1 MTTFPDL
8 AHYRI
13 ILVDHRAET
22 TAMIAA
28 IFSAAGVELTV
39 VHASDSAAGLI
50 WSWQPHVVLVA
61 TAIAGEPFAVVE
73 AAQHNGVPVLALD
86 LGSVGPEISD
96 RLRCKHGVAVLRNVD
111 DPEALCH
118 AVKRAADEGRARTAR
133 ARSGSDAAW
142 CSR

>member
-8 AHYRI
+8 ADYRI
-13 ILVDHRAET
+13 VLVDDRAET

-39 VHASDSAAGLI
+39 ASAIGVAARLI
-50 WSWQPHVVLVA
+50 WSCRPSVVLVA

-73 AAQHNGVPVLALD
+73 AAQHNGVPILALD
-86 LGSVGPEISD
+86 LGSVGPEIAD
-96 RLRCKHGVAVLRNVD
+96 RLRRKYGVAVLRNVD

-118 AVKRAADEGRARTAR
+118 AAKRTA
-133 ARSGSDAAW
+133 DAAFNPVIERGTPP
-142 CSR
+142 SARRHV